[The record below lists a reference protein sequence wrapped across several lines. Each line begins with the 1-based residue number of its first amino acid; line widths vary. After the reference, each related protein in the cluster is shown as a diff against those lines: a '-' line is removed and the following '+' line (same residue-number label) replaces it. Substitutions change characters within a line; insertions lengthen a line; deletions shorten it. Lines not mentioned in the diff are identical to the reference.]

1 MNTPA
6 SPPRKESGL
15 AADLKASRKRPRRDA
30 VSSKPSHDASHEA
43 SGAAAWRSL
52 SVQPAAILVVLG
64 LFILWLLTA
73 DLTSVERTTL
83 APAALWRG
91 MLEHLSLTFVSGLSV
106 LVIAIP
112 LGVLLTRKAFRR
124 VASPILIVANIGQA
138 APAVGLIVLLAI
150 FIPSGYWASV
160 VALVLYTA
168 LPVLRN
174 TMIGIRGVDARLIEA
189 GRGMGMSSLAV
200 LLKVELPLAV
210 PVMLAGIRT
219 ALVLVV
225 GTAALAA
232 FINGGGLGLL
242 ITTGVNLYL
251 YKVLISGAL
260 LIALLALFVDWLG
273 RVVEHLARP
282 KGL

>member
-1 MNTPA
+1 M
-6 SPPRKESGL
+6 SG
-15 AADLKASRKRPRRDA
+15 AEGNRAEVLKAEVLKGSRKRPRRDA
-30 VSSKPSHDASHEA
+30 VSSTTSSNS
-43 SGAAAWRSL
+43 SGTDSWRSL
-52 SVQPAAILVVLG
+52 ILQPVAILVVLG
-64 LFILWLLTA
+64 LFSLWLVTA

-83 APAALWRG
+83 SPAALWRG
-91 MLEHLSLTFVSGLSV
+91 MIEHLSLTFVAAVTV

-160 VALVLYTA
+160 IALVLYAA

-174 TMIGIRGVDARLIEA
+174 TMIGIQGVDARLIEA
-189 GRGMGMSSLAV
+189 GRGMGMSNLAV
-200 LLKVELPLAV
+200 LMKVELPLAV

-251 YKVLISGAL
+251 YNVLIAGAL
-260 LIALLALFVDWLG
+260 LIALLALFIDWLG
-273 RVVEHLARP
+273 RIVEHVARP
-282 KGL
+282 KGI